1 VVGVQTRAVPART
14 ATLDEVQ
21 VSTLTAPPTVHDE
34 SPTLRGITVAPP
46 RILLWQRIS
55 IALITILPLA
65 ALGLAA
71 WGLWGTALGPV
82 ELGLFLGFY
91 VFTGLGITVGFHRLL
106 THQSFK
112 APTAVRALFAVAGS
126 MAIQGSVIDWVAT
139 HRRHHAYSDQPGDP
153 HSPHVA
159 ADGGPVGLLKGLWY
173 AHMGWLFAPDST
185 VQKAWAPDL
194 LKDPAI
200 ARISRAFPWMIT
212 ASMVLPAVLGG
223 LITGSLAGAVSAFVW
238 AGLIRIFVLHHVTWS
253 INSICHVFGTRP
265 FESHD
270 EARNNLV
277 MALLAFGEG
286 WHNAHHAFPASAR
299 HGLRWWEFDISWIVI
314 KTLAVA
320 RLARDIKTPTPR
332 QLARRIRVRDA
343 A

>member
-1 VVGVQTRAVPART
+1 
-14 ATLDEVQ
+14 

-71 WGLWGTALGPV
+71 WGLWGTHLGPV

-153 HSPHVA
+153 HSPHVG
-159 ADGGPVGLLKGLWY
+159 ADGGQVGLLKGLWY

-194 LKDPAI
+194 LKDPVI
-200 ARISRAFPWMIT
+200 ARISRAFPWMVT
-212 ASMVLPAVLGG
+212 ASLVLPAVLGG

-238 AGLIRIFVLHHVTWS
+238 AGLVRIFVLHHVTWS